1 MHSSP
6 TTPRSTLPVGT
17 HRLHEDV
24 SINFQL
30 LRWIAWTGGDAL
42 PDIRR
47 VAPRLKD
54 YATDRRLFLEL
65 AEAALAE
72 GDLRRAAFHVRAA
85 EFFVRGDDPDKQAL
99 RRRFVGLV
107 WRSRGMSDADR
118 DQIPYGDGWLPAY
131 RFSTEQAAKGTVVV
145 FGGFDSYIEELF
157 AITDGLCAAGWDVVA
172 FEGPGQG
179 GALEEAGLPFVVEWE
194 RPVAAVLDHYG
205 LSDVSLLGISL
216 GGGLAVRAAAFE
228 PRVRRLI
235 CDDILFD
242 FLDVSLQQLPPVPRA
257 ALTALLRAGAD
268 RAVNTLVHR
277 ALRRSPVLDWG
288 LHQGMHVFGVDT
300 PSDFLTTAARFRT
313 AECSPRVTADTL
325 LLAGAE
331 DHYVPLRQ
339 FHQQM
344 AALTGARS
352 VSGHILTRADHAQD
366 HCHVGNV
373 GLSIDLITGWLD
385 QMVSLDTERAG
396 QPSGRPA
403 PVMAQ

>member
-1 MHSSP
+1 
-6 TTPRSTLPVGT
+6 VGT
-17 HRLHEDV
+17 YRLHDDV

-30 LRWIAWTGGDAL
+30 HRWIAWTGGDAL

-47 VAPRLKD
+47 IAARLTD

-65 AEAALAE
+65 AETAMVE

-99 RRRFVGLV
+99 RARFVELLL
-107 WRSRGMSDADR
+107 RSRGMSDADR
-118 DQIPYGDGWLPAY
+118 DRIPFGDGWLPAY
-131 RFSTEQAAKGTVVV
+131 RLRTGSPAKGTVVV

-157 AITDGLCAAGWDVVA
+157 AIMDGLVDAGWNVVG

-194 RPVAAVLDHYG
+194 RPLAAVLDHYG
-205 LSDVSLLGISL
+205 LDGVSLLGVSL

-242 FLDVSLQQLPPVPRA
+242 FLDVSLRQVAPPVRA
-257 ALTALLRAGAD
+257 ALTTLLRAGAD
-268 RAVNTLVHR
+268 SAVDALVRRAM
-277 ALRRSPVLDWG
+277 RRSPVLDWG
-288 LHQGMHVFGVDT
+288 LHQGMHVFGVDS
-300 PSDFLTTAARFRT
+300 PAAFLRTAARFTT
-313 AECSPRVTADTL
+313 ATCSPQVSADVL

-331 DHYVPLRQ
+331 DHYVPLHQ
-339 FHQQM
+339 FSRQM

-352 VSGHILTRADHAQD
+352 VSGHVLTRADHAQD

-373 GLSIDLITGWLD
+373 GLSLDLITDWLD
-385 QMVSLDTERAG
+385 QMTRLDAERAG
-396 QPSGRPA
+396 RHPGGTRCP
-403 PVMAQ
+403 

>member
-1 MHSSP
+1 MQSSP
-6 TTPRSTLPVGT
+6 TTPRSILPVGK
-17 HRLHEDV
+17 HHLHEDV

-30 LRWIAWTGGDAL
+30 HRWIAWTGGDAQA
-42 PDIRR
+42 DI
-47 VAPRLKD
+47 VSIAPRLTD

-65 AEAALAE
+65 ADAALAA

-85 EFFVRGDDPDKQAL
+85 EFFVRGDDPDKRAL
-99 RRRFVGLV
+99 RRRFVELV

-118 DQIPYGDGWLPAY
+118 DRIPFGDGWLPAY
-131 RFSTEQAAKGTVVV
+131 RFNTVQASKGTVVV

-157 AITDGLCAAGWDVVA
+157 AITDSLCAAGWDVVA

-205 LSDVSLLGISL
+205 LTDVSLLGISL

-242 FLDVSLQQLPPVPRA
+242 FLDVSLQQLPAVPRA
-257 ALTALLRAGAD
+257 ALTWLLRAGAAG
-268 RAVNTLVHR
+268 AVNAMVSR
-277 ALRRSPVLDWG
+277 AMRRSPVIEWG

-300 PSDFLTTAARFRT
+300 PADFLTTAARFRT
-313 AECSPRVTADTL
+313 AECSPHVSADTL

-331 DHYVPLRQ
+331 DHYVPVRQ

-344 AALTGARS
+344 AALSGARS
-352 VSGHILTRADHAQD
+352 VSGHVLTAADHAQD

-373 GLSIDLITGWLD
+373 GLSLDLITGWLD
-385 QMVSLDTERAG
+385 QMVALDAERAG
-396 QPSGRPA
+396 RPSAA
-403 PVMAQ
+403 PVPVVTR